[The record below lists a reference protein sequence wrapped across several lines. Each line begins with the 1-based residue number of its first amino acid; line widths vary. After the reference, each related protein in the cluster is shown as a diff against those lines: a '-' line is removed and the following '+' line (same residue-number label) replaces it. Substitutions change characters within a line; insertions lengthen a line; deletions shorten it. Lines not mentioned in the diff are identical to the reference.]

1 MNLRDYLL
9 VPSNSRID
17 LSYQTECLQNNFP
30 ITSPPS
36 LSVTIRNSLS
46 MQKSQ
51 LNLALNIRNDPL
63 ISVKISVFCI
73 LGRFIGILRFT
84 NPFLLF
90 NLLHAPV
97 FLILSTYVRTV
108 IAQRKL
114 IQVVQLKSI
123 QG

>member
-9 VPSNSRID
+9 VPSNRRID
-17 LSYQTECLQNNFP
+17 LSYQTECFQNNFL

-46 MQKSQ
+46 MQKRQ

-63 ISVKISVFCI
+63 ISVKISVFLI
-73 LGRFIGILRFT
+73 LGRCIGILRFST
-84 NPFLLF
+84 PFLLF

>member
-1 MNLRDYLL
+1 
-9 VPSNSRID
+9 
-17 LSYQTECLQNNFP
+17 
-30 ITSPPS
+30 
-36 LSVTIRNSLS
+36 
-46 MQKSQ
+46 MQKRQ

-63 ISVKISVFCI
+63 ISVKISVFLI
-73 LGRFIGILRFT
+73 LGRCIGILRFT
-84 NPFLLF
+84 TPFLLL